1 MDKNINEMSRTERL
15 KSKKKKKRRWPLV
28 LLVIFLIFTSV
39 AVYGYM
45 RLKQTTDA
53 IHTDLS
59 DEEFVQEKHPSREK
73 DKINL
78 NGEEPFSILLLGIDK
93 EGEGLD
99 RGRSDTMMVMAV
111 NPKNKKTTLVS
122 IPRDTRTE
130 IIGKGFDDK
139 INHAHAFGGAGMSM
153 NTVQNLL
160 DIPIDYFVSVNM
172 EGIQQIVDAVGGI
185 TVTPTLS
192 FNQSGY
198 SFVQGQPT
206 TVNGE
211 AALAYS
217 RMRKQDPQGDFG
229 RQERQR
235 EIVLAVLTK
244 AASFDSIL
252 NYQSVLKTMENNL
265 QTNLEFNDMVNI
277 FLNYSS
283 SLSNINQI
291 QMTGEGTR
299 INDIYYLN
307 VSDEDLSEIS
317 SELKKELE
325 ITDTNQ

>member
-1 MDKNINEMSRTERL
+1 MSQNLNETSRTKRTQ
-15 KSKKKKKRRWPLV
+15 SKKKRRWPRV
-28 LLVIFLIFTSV
+28 LLVIVLIFASFIL
-39 AVYGYM
+39 YGYM
-45 RLKQTTDA
+45 RLRKTSST

-59 DEEFVQEKHPSREK
+59 DEEFVQEKHPSRDRGK
-73 DKINL
+73 LNL
-78 NGEEPFSILLLGIDK
+78 NGKEPFSILLMGIDK

-111 NPKNKKTTLVS
+111 NPTNKKTTLVS

-139 INHAHAFGGAGMSM
+139 INHAHAFGGAGMSL

-160 DIPIDYFVSVNM
+160 DIPVDFFVSVNM
-172 EGIQQIVDAVGGI
+172 NGIQQIVDAVGGI
-185 TVTPTLS
+185 SVTPTLS

-198 SFVQGQPT
+198 SFVEGQPT
-206 TVNGE
+206 TVDGE

-217 RMRKQDPQGDFG
+217 RMRKEDPEGDFG

-235 EIVLAVLTK
+235 EVVLAILK
-244 AASFDSIL
+244 KGASFDSIL
-252 NYQSVLKTMENNL
+252 NFESVLTSMENNL
-265 QTNLEFNDMVNI
+265 QTNLEFNDMASI

-291 QMTGEGTR
+291 QMTGEGTM
-299 INDIYYLN
+299 INDIYYLI
-307 VSDEDLSEIS
+307 VPEASISEIS
-317 SELKKELE
+317 SVLKSELE
-325 ITDTNQ
+325 ITE

>member
-1 MDKNINEMSRTERL
+1 MSQNLNETSRTKRTQ
-15 KSKKKKKRRWPLV
+15 SKKKRRWPRV
-28 LLVIFLIFTSV
+28 LLVIVLIFASFIL
-39 AVYGYM
+39 YGYM
-45 RLKQTTDA
+45 RLRKTSST

-59 DEEFVQEKHPSREK
+59 DEEFVQEKHPSRDRGK
-73 DKINL
+73 LKL
-78 NGEEPFSILLLGIDK
+78 NGKEPFSILLMGIDK

-111 NPKNKKTTLVS
+111 NPTNKKTTLVS

-139 INHAHAFGGAGMSM
+139 INHAHAFGGAGMSL

-160 DIPIDYFVSVNM
+160 DIPVDFFVSVNM
-172 EGIQQIVDAVGGI
+172 NGIQQIVDAVGGI
-185 TVTPTLS
+185 SVTPTLS

-198 SFVQGQPT
+198 SFVEGQPT
-206 TVNGE
+206 TVDGE

-217 RMRKQDPQGDFG
+217 RMRKEDPEGDFG

-235 EIVLAVLTK
+235 EVVLAILK
-244 AASFDSIL
+244 KGASFDSIL
-252 NYQSVLKTMENNL
+252 NFESVLTSMENNL
-265 QTNLEFNDMVNI
+265 QTNLEFNDMASI

-291 QMTGEGTR
+291 QMTGEGTM
-299 INDIYYLN
+299 INDIYYLI
-307 VSDEDLSEIS
+307 VPEASISEIS
-317 SELKKELE
+317 SVLKSELE
-325 ITDTNQ
+325 ITE

>member
-1 MDKNINEMSRTERL
+1 MNDNSGDMSRAKRV
-15 KSKKKKKRRWPLV
+15 KSTKKRRWPRV
-28 LLVIFLIFTSV
+28 LLVVLLLLGSAFT
-39 AVYGYM
+39 YGYY
-45 RLKQTTDA
+45 RLQKT
-53 IHTDLS
+53 S
-59 DEEFVQEKHPSREK
+59 DSIYSEIVKDKHPSRE
-73 DKINL
+73 D
-78 NGEEPFSILLLGIDK
+78 EEVDLKGKKPFSILLMGIDK

-111 NPKNKKTTLVS
+111 NPENKKTTLVS

-130 IIGKGFDDK
+130 IVGKDIDDK

-185 TVTPTLS
+185 TVTPSLS

-198 SFVQGQPT
+198 SFVEGQPT
-206 TVNGE
+206 TVDGA

-217 RMRKQDPQGDFG
+217 RMRKQDPEGDFG

-235 EIVLAVLTK
+235 EIVLAVLNK

-265 QTNLEFNDMVNI
+265 QTNLEFNEMVSI

-291 QMTGEGTR
+291 QLTGEGTR
-299 INDIYYLN
+299 TNDIYYLN
-307 VSDEDLSEIS
+307 LSEDILS
-317 SELKKELE
+317 EVKTELKEELE
-325 ITDTNQ
+325 ITESNE